1 MVYSASSVSGITGGE
16 GKRPRS
22 LNRTIRIMELMVV
35 VVVVLEA
42 DDGLVWDPQ
51 ESTVRR
57 RKIVALAA
65 SRLSLRL

>member
-1 MVYSASSVSGITGGE
+1 MVYSASSVSEITGGE
-16 GKRPRS
+16 GKRPQS
-22 LNRTIRIMELMVV
+22 LNRAIRIMELVV
-35 VVVVLEA
+35 VVEA

-57 RKIVALAA
+57 RKTVALAA

>member
-1 MVYSASSVSGITGGE
+1 MVYSASSVSEITGGE
-16 GKRPRS
+16 GKRPQS
-22 LNRTIRIMELMVV
+22 LNRAIRIMELVV
-35 VVVVLEA
+35 VVVVEA

-57 RKIVALAA
+57 RKTVALAA

>member
-1 MVYSASSVSGITGGE
+1 MVYSASSVSEIPGGE
-16 GKRPRS
+16 GKRPQS
-22 LNRTIRIMELMVV
+22 LNRAIRIMEEVV
-35 VVVVLEA
+35 VVEA

-57 RKIVALAA
+57 RKTVALAA

>member
-22 LNRTIRIMELMVV
+22 LNRTIRIMELMV